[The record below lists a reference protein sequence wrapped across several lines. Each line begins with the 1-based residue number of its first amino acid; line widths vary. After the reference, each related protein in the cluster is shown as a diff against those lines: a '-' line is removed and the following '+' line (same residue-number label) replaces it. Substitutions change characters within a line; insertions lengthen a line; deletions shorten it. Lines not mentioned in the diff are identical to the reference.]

1 MHKKIKARRGVE
13 KPHIKKDDQVVIL
26 AGDDKGKK
34 GRVLSVNAEKGTA
47 VVEGVNYVKRHTRP
61 GKNIGKGG
69 IVEKEGPIAIGK
81 IGLLTPDGSTL
92 TRAKFVKQGDEK
104 NRICAT
110 TNEPLGRK

>member
-13 KPHIKKDDQVVIL
+13 KPHIKKDDQVVVL

-34 GRVLSVNAEKGTA
+34 GRILSVNAEKGTA
-47 VVEGVNYVKRHTRP
+47 IVEGVNYIKRHTRP

-69 IVEKEGPIAIGK
+69 IVEKEGPVAISK
-81 IGLLTPDGSTL
+81 IGLLTPDGSKL
-92 TRAKFVKQGDEK
+92 TRAKFIKQGDEK
-104 NRICAT
+104 NRVCVT

>member
-13 KPHIKKDDQVVIL
+13 KPHIKKDDQVVVL

-34 GRVLSVNAEKGTA
+34 GRVLSVVAEKGVA

-61 GKNIGKGG
+61 SKNIGKGG
-69 IVEKEGPIAIGK
+69 VIEKEGPVAISK
-81 IGLLTPDGSTL
+81 LGLLTPDGSKL
-92 TRAKFVKQGDEK
+92 THAKIIKQGEEK
-104 NRICAT
+104 NRVCVI